1 MIRTKFWG
9 VRGSIPAPGTA
20 TAGIGGNTSCVEMRC
35 GSARLIFDAGTGIRL
50 LGRELASE
58 SPCVLHLF
66 FSHVHWDHIQ
76 GFPFFAPAFIPGTT
90 IHLHGPRNY
99 LGTIETVLG
108 GQMEFPTCPVVLD
121 ELAAD
126 LVFHDVT
133 AGDEIEISPGLKVRS
148 AAGHHPGG
156 VLAYRVDYEGSSV
169 VYATDTEY
177 GPDDLDPTFVELCRG
192 ADLLIYDTMY
202 TPEEYDGR
210 ADGRSRAG
218 WGHSTWE
225 GGVALAKAAG
235 VKRYALFHHDPDQ
248 DDAAVERK
256 LQRTK
261 ELFPN
266 CLLAREGLE
275 LEIRALVGRSR

>member
-9 VRGSIPAPGTA
+9 VRGSIPAPGAA
-20 TAGIGGNTSCVEMRC
+20 TAGIGGNTSCVEMQC
-35 GSARLIFDAGTGIRL
+35 GDERLVFDAGTCIRL
-50 LGRELASE
+50 LGRELAAE
-58 SPCVLHLF
+58 SPVVIHLF

-76 GFPFFAPAFIPGTT
+76 GFPFFAPAFIPGNT

-108 GQMEFPTCPVVLD
+108 GQMEFPTFPVVLD
-121 ELAAD
+121 ELAAN

-133 AGDEIEISPGLKVRS
+133 AGEAIEPAPGLRVRT
-148 AAGHHPGG
+148 AAGNHPGG
-156 VLAYRVDYEGSSV
+156 VIAYRVEYQGSSV

-177 GPDDLDPTFVELCRG
+177 GEDTLDPDFVELCRD
-192 ADLLIYDTMY
+192 ADLLIYYTMY

-210 ADGRSRAG
+210 ADGRPRVG

-225 GGVALAKAAG
+225 GGVALAKAAN

-248 DDAAVERK
+248 DDDEVASK
-256 LQRTK
+256 LEHAK
-261 ELFPN
+261 SLFAD
-266 CLLAREGLE
+266 CLLAREGLV
-275 LEIRALVGRSR
+275 LDV